1 MARYINAD
9 KLIAHL
15 EDEIRECK
23 PPQGGRAGGKSIAY
37 GTMLGLK
44 SAIAFADA
52 LSTADVAPRSEVA
65 REICCEI
72 ESEIVAAL
80 ESNYYV
86 KSERMKKPR
95 LEMADEFIAHIEGKI
110 NALRGME
117 WFVAE
122 LKQKH
127 TEDQK

>member
-1 MARYINAD
+1 MARYVDAD

-52 LSTADVAPRSEVA
+52 LTTADAAPRSEVA
-65 REICCEI
+65 REIFG
-72 ESEIVAAL
+72 
-80 ESNYYV
+80 
-86 KSERMKKPR
+86 
-95 LEMADEFIAHIEGKI
+95 EMGATAFTMHDDDSGEFILCMYCEDFEEI
-110 NALRGME
+110 
-117 WFVAE
+117 
-122 LKQKH
+122 KQKY
-127 TEDQK
+127 TEEQK